1 MSSYNNANKPFLA
14 VWMRLKEMMMAKNK
28 VVALDIGN
36 VCLHITPERA
46 FDYFGRH
53 DFWQPE
59 MPLAQAAGEL
69 ECGRLSEQDFLA
81 RAQELIGGHF
91 SLAEI
96 QYGWNLIIGEEVDG
110 MAAFVQSMREEGFRL
125 VFFSDTSA
133 LHMREVQRKL
143 SFFDLVHDGVYSYD
157 VGARKPHQRMYE
169 DFERRH
175 GRPDYYFDDRIGNIE
190 AARQRGWPAF
200 QFDSIASAWAAVGGS
215 CG

>member
-1 MSSYNNANKPFLA
+1 
-14 VWMRLKEMMMAKNK
+14 MAKNK

-36 VCLHITPERA
+36 VCLHITPQRA

-59 MPLAQAAGEL
+59 MPLAQVAEEL
-69 ECGRLSEQDFLA
+69 ECGRLGEQDFLA
-81 RAQELIGGHF
+81 LAHEFLGRRF

-96 QYGWNLIIGEEVDG
+96 LYGWNLIIGEEVNG
-110 MAAFVQSMREEGFRL
+110 MNDFVQSMREDGFRL

-133 LHMREVQRKL
+133 LHIQEVRRKL

-175 GRPDYYFDDRIGNIE
+175 GRPDYYFDDRIANIE

-200 QFDSIASAWAAVGGS
+200 QFDSVASACAAVGVDRS
-215 CG
+215 